1 MAIKLVIIKENIL
14 KDNEERSKFLKAK
27 FDISK
32 TLVVNLMSSPGA
44 GKTSTILET
53 LKRLGDEVK
62 VAVIEG
68 DITSTVDAEKMDR
81 VGVPVIQINTGGA
94 CHLDSAMVAQAIEGF
109 DTSPY
114 DLIIVENVGNLVCPA
129 EFEVGEDLRVMILSI
144 PEGHDKP
151 KKYPLMFMD
160 TIACLL
166 NKIDLAPYT
175 DFDIEEFRQS
185 VVGLNP
191 YTTIFQVSMKT
202 GEGLEAWVNWLKKK
216 IENKKN
222 G

>member
-1 MAIKLVIIKENIL
+1 MTIKLVKIKENIL
-14 KDNEERSKFLKAK
+14 KDNEEMSKLLKGK
-27 FDISK
+27 FRESK

-53 LKRLGDEVK
+53 FKRLGNEVK

-68 DITSTVDAEKMDR
+68 DITSTVDAEKMEKA
-81 VGVPVIQINTGGA
+81 GIPVIQINTDGA

-160 TIACLL
+160 TTVCLL

-175 DFDIEEFRQS
+175 DFDVKQFRES
-185 VVGLNP
+185 VMSLNP
-191 YTTIFQVSMKT
+191 DTTIFEISVKT
-202 GEGLEAWVNWLKKK
+202 GEGMDGWVNWLNKKVDG
-216 IENKKN
+216 KKN